1 MSENEARDRDPA
13 HDPAVRRRVQR
24 SLDQVLHTARDVAAR
39 YSDHQGHY
47 AAPDPVG
54 DIGDVTGLIAA
65 GHNQVIKQLQ
75 AALDE
80 ARRVMDEVYDELDEH
95 KRRQLGDGWNPAA
108 RHFQRN

>member
-1 MSENEARDRDPA
+1 MSENEVRDRDPA
-13 HDPAVRRRVQR
+13 LDPAVRRRVQR
-24 SLDQVLHTARDVAAR
+24 SLDQVLYAARDIASR

-65 GHNQVIKQLQ
+65 GYNQVVKQLQ

-80 ARRVMDEVYDELDEH
+80 ARRAMHEVYDELDEY
-95 KRRQLGDGWNPAA
+95 KRQQLGDAWRPQA
-108 RHFQRN
+108 RQL

>member
-1 MSENEARDRDPA
+1 MSENEVRALDPA
-13 HDPAVRRRVQR
+13 LDPAVRRRVQR
-24 SLDQVLHTARDVAAR
+24 SLDDVLHTARDVAAR

-54 DIGDVTGLIAA
+54 DVGDVTGLIAA

-80 ARRVMDEVYDELDEH
+80 ARRVMHEVHDEMDEY
-95 KRRQLGDGWNPAA
+95 KRRQLGDAWKPQS
-108 RHFQRN
+108 RQF